1 MLYIVCALI
10 LISCHKNQT
19 TDTAI
24 AIKKPLPVDSI
35 IGTYNCNIVVDTEI
49 SVGGPPTISDSTY
62 AGVMTVTKLDDSTIR
77 VSVDNYPISHGILR
91 YTKANE
97 QHTSG
102 DPHDAF
108 TEFHYF
114 PPSDSATLS
123 CRTYRGGS
131 GGFVLYQAFING
143 KKN

>member
-1 MLYIVCALI
+1 M
-10 LISCHKNQT
+10 LISCHKNET
-19 TDTAI
+19 KDTPI
-24 AIKKPLPVDSI
+24 VIKKLLPIDSV
-35 IGTYNCNIVVDTEI
+35 IGNYNCNIKVDTEI

-62 AGVMTVTKLDDSTIR
+62 SGVMTVTKLNDSTIR
-77 VSVDNYPISHGILR
+77 FSVDNYPISHGILR
-91 YTKANE
+91 YTQANE

-114 PPSDSATLS
+114 PSSDSATLS

-131 GGFVLYQAFING
+131 GGFVLYWAFING

>member
-1 MLYIVCALI
+1 MFCVLM
-10 LISCHKNQT
+10 LISCHKT
-19 TDTAI
+19 ETKDTPI
-24 AIKKPLPVDSI
+24 VLRKMLPIDSV
-35 IGTYNCNIVVDTEI
+35 IGSYNCNISVDTEI
-49 SVGGPPTISDSTY
+49 SVGGPPATSDSTY
-62 AGVMTVTKLDDSTIR
+62 SGVMTVTKLDDSTIR
-77 VSVDNYPISHGILR
+77 ISVDNYPISHGILR
-91 YTKANE
+91 YTQANE

-114 PPSDSATLS
+114 PSSDSATLS